1 MNHHVARLLAAER
14 IADLKR
20 DARAPRLASMTRS
33 AHGLSASGFL
43 RPLAR

>member
-20 DARAPRLASMTRS
+20 AARAPRLASMTRS
-33 AHGLSASGFL
+33 VHGLCAGDFL
-43 RPLAR
+43 RPRAR